1 MKGVDSLIV
10 IAAIAI
16 FMAGV
21 VVGMVFMALAAAA
34 KRNNERIERA
44 EKPGKDCKH
53 CCLRCEYYDLCR
65 SEVKRGKERK
75 NEKF

>member
-21 VVGMVFMALAAAA
+21 VVGMVLMALAAAA

-44 EKPGKDCKH
+44 EKYDGQNY
-53 CCLRCEYYDLCR
+53 LR
-65 SEVKRGKERK
+65 VIPTGERLQALLPAV
-75 NEKF
+75 

>member
-21 VVGMVFMALAAAA
+21 VVGMVLMALA
-34 KRNNERIERA
+34 
-44 EKPGKDCKH
+44 KH

>member
-1 MKGVDSLIV
+1 MIDKIIYWL
-10 IAAIAI
+10 
-16 FMAGV
+16 FQP
-21 VVGMVFMALAAAA
+21 
-34 KRNNERIERA
+34 E
-44 EKPGKDCKH
+44 KDCKH

>member
-16 FMAGV
+16 FM
-21 VVGMVFMALAAAA
+21 
-34 KRNNERIERA
+34 
-44 EKPGKDCKH
+44 DCKH

>member
-16 FMAGV
+16 FMAV
-21 VVGMVFMALAAAA
+21 AAAA

-44 EKPGKDCKH
+44 EKHD
-53 CCLRCEYYDLCR
+53 
-65 SEVKRGKERK
+65 
-75 NEKF
+75 